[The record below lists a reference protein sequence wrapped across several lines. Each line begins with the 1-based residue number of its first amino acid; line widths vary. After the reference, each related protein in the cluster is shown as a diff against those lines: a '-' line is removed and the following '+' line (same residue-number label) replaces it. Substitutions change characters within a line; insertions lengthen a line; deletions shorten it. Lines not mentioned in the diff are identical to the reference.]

1 VETAELLY
9 VNTREKLL
17 LAISELRSHPVIG
30 IDVEAHAFRYLF
42 AQGFRSRS
50 GLDPDSIRSVDPD
63 PDPYLESGSGSRT
76 PKITRKSRKN
86 L

>member
-30 IDVEAHAFRYLF
+30 IDVEAHAFRYLSTL
-42 AQGFRSRS
+42 GFRSRS

-63 PDPYLESGSGSRT
+63 PYSGSGSRT

-86 L
+86 FIF